1 MYIQRNILNTGSI
14 YLLFETAD
22 ALININNLTTE
33 CELLFGEDSYG
44 LIKNVN
50 KGIRIDKINSN
61 LTMNILGNT
70 LVDSSLM
77 F

>member
-1 MYIQRNILNTGSI
+1 M
-14 YLLFETAD
+14 
-22 ALININNLTTE
+22 TTE

-50 KGIRIDKINSN
+50 KGIRINKINSN

-77 F
+77 FY

>member
-1 MYIQRNILNTGSI
+1 M
-14 YLLFETAD
+14 
-22 ALININNLTTE
+22 TTE

-50 KGIRIDKINSN
+50 KGIRINKINSN

-77 F
+77 FYSVSGSSTVNNITGYYGGYINNFTCT